1 MSRANKALVVLVV
14 ALLGLWGCAQR
25 PGHAG
30 ADRLKAAEAKLA
42 QLDEDYRVVTAARD
56 QVRKKLA
63 DVEAQRAKLQQD
75 MEEQQQNLGKERDDL
90 KQQLG
95 ARTAERD
102 AVQGQFETFRKA
114 VRSLLNQADTA
125 ATAGPAAPVISTSTE
140 TATPAGKS

>member
-1 MSRANKALVVLVV
+1 MTRANKALVVLVV
-14 ALLGLWGCAQR
+14 ALLGLWGCAQH

-30 ADRLKAAEAKLA
+30 GDRLKAAEAKLA
-42 QLDEDYRVVTAARD
+42 QLEEDYRVVTAARD

-75 MEEQQQNLGKERDDL
+75 LEEQQQNLGKERDDL

-95 ARTAERD
+95 TRTAERD
-102 AVQGQFETFRKA
+102 AVQGQFENFRKS

-125 ATAGPAAPVISTSTE
+125 ATGASTAPVISTSTE
-140 TATPAGKS
+140 SSTPGKS